1 MARGTTIQV
10 LREAHRDNPLAISDL
25 ETEMQI
31 MISLRHPSILRV
43 LGFGETGRGLHVE
56 LVPDD
61 TPGRVTAPAAASLG
75 LARPRLFPWPTL
87 LAPERGWLSR
97 ILRLAD

>member
-1 MARGTTIQV
+1 M

-25 ETEMQI
+25 EAEMQI

-56 LVPDD
+56 LVPDG
-61 TPGRVTAPAAASLG
+61 TPGRVSAPAGATASHSPAPG
-75 LARPRLFPWPTL
+75 SSPGPTNSPRS
-87 LAPERGWLSR
+87 EHV
-97 ILRLAD
+97 AD

>member
-25 ETEMQI
+25 EAEMQI

-43 LGFGETGRGLHVE
+43 RGFGETGGLPAE
-56 LVPDD
+56 LVLDG
-61 TPGRVTAPAAASLG
+61 TPGRVLAPAGASLA
-75 LARPRLFPWPTL
+75 LARPGSSPGPTYS
-87 LAPERGWLSR
+87 PRSEPGWLEF
-97 ILRLAD
+97 

>member
-25 ETEMQI
+25 EAEMQI

-43 LGFGETGRGLHVE
+43 LGFGETSRGLPVE
-56 LVPDD
+56 LVPDG
-61 TPGRVTAPAAASLG
+61 TPGRVSAQAAPASHSPAPPALP
-75 LARPRLFPWPTL
+75 LAHLTRPG
-87 LAPERGWLSR
+87 A
-97 ILRLAD
+97 RLAE

>member
-10 LREAHRDNPLAISDL
+10 LREQHRDNSLAITDL
-25 ETEMQI
+25 ESETQI

-56 LVPDD
+56 LVPDG
-61 TPGRVTAPAAASLG
+61 TPGRVSAQAAASLARTRPPPALP
-75 LARPRLFPWPTL
+75 LAHLTRPR
-87 LAPERGWLSR
+87 A
-97 ILRLAD
+97 RLAE